1 MIYNHFR
8 DYQRVIEHC
17 RYPSAFHPQGAYE
30 IFLKTDEYSMWI
42 CPNGGSMKDS
52 VFRVGHI
59 GNQKKEDHDKLIA
72 TFDALRERM
81 VI

>member
-1 MIYNHFR
+1 
-8 DYQRVIEHC
+8 
-17 RYPSAFHPQGAYE
+17 
-30 IFLKTDEYSMWI
+30 MWI